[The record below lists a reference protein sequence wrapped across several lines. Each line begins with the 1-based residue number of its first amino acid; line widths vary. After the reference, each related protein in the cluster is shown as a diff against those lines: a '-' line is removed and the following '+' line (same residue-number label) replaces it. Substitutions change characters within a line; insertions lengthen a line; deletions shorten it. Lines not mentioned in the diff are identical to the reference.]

1 MVTICIACFLSM
13 TRHIGF
19 QNGRHLKST
28 LSIIF
33 RSNGAIDSILVS
45 KCMFWGAWNPMV
57 TIRIAYFL
65 PISRHIGFQNGCP
78 LKSTFSIIFRP
89 NAAIDLILMSK
100 FMFWRKGIWWLQ
112 SALMVYLYK
121 LATILDFKMTPLEFY
136 LCDYLWVKYFD
147 SIWQYF
153 LVSIFQNDI
162 LYYRTPL
169 NSWEI
174 NIHHHVF

>member
-1 MVTICIACFLSM
+1 MY
-13 TRHIGF
+13 
-19 QNGRHLKST
+19 
-28 LSIIF
+28 
-33 RSNGAIDSILVS
+33 
-45 KCMFWGAWNPMV
+45 FWGAGNPMML
-57 TIRIAYFL
+57 ICIAYFL
-65 PISRHIGFQNGCP
+65 PISRHIGFQNSWP
-78 LKSTFSIIFRP
+78 LKSTFSIIFRS
-89 NAAIDLILMSK
+89 NAAIDSILMSK

-121 LATILDFKMTPLEFY
+121 LAPILDFKMTPLEFY

>member
-1 MVTICIACFLSM
+1 MRIFFNNEPPYCISKWPPFE
-13 TRHIGF
+13 IY
-19 QNGRHLKST
+19 
-28 LSIIF
+28 IF
-33 RSNGAIDSILVS
+33 DYFWSNGGIDSILVS
-45 KCMFWGAWNPMV
+45 KCIFWGAGNPMML
-57 TIRIAYFL
+57 ICIAYFL
-65 PISRHIGFQNGCP
+65 PISRHIGFQNSWP
-78 LKSTFSIIFRP
+78 LKSTFSIIFRS
-89 NAAIDLILMSK
+89 NAAIDSILMSK
-100 FMFWRKGIWWLQ
+100 FMCWRKGIWCLQ

-153 LVSIFQNDI
+153 LVSIFENDI

-169 NSWEI
+169 NSWDI